1 MKPANVLRLYRV
13 RLRARLVQECLAIV
27 GIAAGV
33 ALLFASQVSSSSLQ
47 SSVGELTHGIA
58 GRATL
63 QLLARDPHGF
73 PESMVGRVRRIP
85 GVRKAAP
92 LLEASANALGPR
104 GGESVE
110 LVGADASLPELGGTL
125 VRDPELTPFAG
136 FGAVV
141 LPAPLAHTI
150 GVSRFGQKV
159 TFQLAGHTATA
170 PLYAQLHER
179 QIGPLIG
186 SPIALVPLS
195 FAQEM
200 TGLGARVSRI
210 LVQPASGSEARVR
223 AALLALAAGRLDV
236 KAIDYDETLFA
247 KAAAASN
254 QSTALFAAISALV
267 GFLFAFNAML
277 LTVPQ
282 RRRLIADLRRD
293 GYAPT
298 TVIAVLLLDAVVL
311 GLVACALGLA
321 LGEELSIHLFHSNPA
336 FLSLAFALGS
346 ERVVS
351 WQSIAIATGG
361 GMLAAIVAVLS
372 PLRDILSRDPLAALS
387 PRESSGTALLGSPL
401 VQALAGL
408 ACLGGATAILLA
420 APDAAIP
427 GMVLLVVALLLELPL
442 ALSATLLLVRQLART
457 ITSAV
462 PHVAVME
469 LSAARARAL
478 AIAATGAV
486 AVFGSV
492 AIQGAHHDLLAGLEN
507 AAHDMNAFTD
517 VWVAPAG
524 SYNLLQTAPFK
535 PTQQAQLERLPG
547 VRAVR
552 LYRSGLLDYGQRR
565 VLVIA
570 PPRQAA
576 PLLPADQLV
585 QGNLRQATE
594 RVRAGG
600 WLVLSQTIASEHHLH
615 IGQAFTLPTP
625 DPRTFRL
632 AALSTNLSW
641 APGAIVMN
649 ASDYARAWGSGD
661 ASAYS
666 ILLAPGVPPAL
677 GAREI
682 ERALD
687 AHPGGQG
694 LSQDMGAS
702 GDTRTS
708 GDTRASG
715 DTRSGD
721 MGASGGAG
729 GSTSGLTVETA
740 RQHAGRQSALS
751 RQALARLTQIA
762 TLIPIAA
769 VLAMAAAMGAL
780 VWQRRPRLAK
790 LKLEGL
796 PRAELWRTI
805 LLESLLLVGVG
816 CLTGV
821 LFGLYGQQLADRAL
835 ADAINFPV
843 VYSVTALAG
852 FESLALVTATALAI
866 LAIPG
871 YVAACVPAALALQD

>member
-1 MKPANVLRLYRV
+1 VKPSNALRLYRV
-13 RLRARLVQECLAIV
+13 RLRARWVQECLAVV

-33 ALLFASQVSSSSLQ
+33 ALLFASQVSNSSLQ
-47 SSVGELTHGIA
+47 SSVGQLSRGIV
-58 GRATL
+58 GDATL

-73 PESMVGRVRRIP
+73 PQSTLGLVRQIP
-85 GVRKAAP
+85 GVHVAAP
-92 LLEASANALGPR
+92 VLEAGANAIGPK
-104 GGESVE
+104 GSESVE
-110 LVGADASLPELGGTL
+110 LVGADASLSELGGTL
-125 VRDPELTPFAG
+125 VRHTALAPFG
-136 FGAVV
+136 GVGAVV
-141 LPAPLAHTI
+141 LPAPVSKTI
-150 GVSRFGQKV
+150 GVTDFGREV
-159 TFQLAGHTATA
+159 TFQLAGHTARA
-170 PLYAQLHER
+170 PLYTQLHKR

-186 SPIALVPLS
+186 SPIAIAPLS

-200 TGLGARVSRI
+200 TGLPGRVSRI
-210 LVQPASGSEARVR
+210 LVQGAAGSQARVR
-223 AALLALAAGRLDV
+223 AALTALAGGRLDV
-236 KAIDYDETLFA
+236 EATGYDEKLFA

-254 QSTALFAAISALV
+254 QSTALFAVISALV

-282 RRRLIADLRRD
+282 RRRLVADLRRD
-293 GYAPT
+293 GYTPQ

-311 GLVACALGLA
+311 GLVACVLGLA
-321 LGEELSIHLFHSNPA
+321 LGEELSIHLLHSNPA
-336 FLSLAFALGS
+336 FLSLAFAVGS
-346 ERVVS
+346 QRAVS
-351 WQSIAIATGG
+351 FQSVAIAAGG

-372 PLRDILSRDPLAALS
+372 PLRDILSRDPLAAIS
-387 PRESSGTALLGSPL
+387 PQEGSGAVLIGSPPAR
-401 VQALAGL
+401 ALAGL

-420 APDAAIP
+420 APQASIP
-427 GMVLLVVALLLELPL
+427 GMALLVGALLLELPI
-442 ALSATLLLVRQLART
+442 ALSATLALVKRLACM

-462 PHVAVME
+462 PHVATME
-469 LSAARARAL
+469 LSAARARAV

-492 AIQGAHHDLLAGLEN
+492 AIQGAHHDLLAGLAT
-507 AAHDMNAFTD
+507 AADDMNAFTD
-517 VWVAPAG
+517 VWVSPAG
-524 SYNLLQTAPFK
+524 SYNLLMTTPFAPVE
-535 PTQQAQLERLPG
+535 QARLARLAG

-552 LYRSGLLDYGQRR
+552 LYRSGLLDYGERR

-570 PPRQAA
+570 PPRQAT

-600 WLVLSQTIASEHHLH
+600 WLVLSQAIASEHHLR

-632 AALSTNLSW
+632 AALSTNISW

-649 ASDYARAWGSGD
+649 ASDYARAWGSQD

-666 ILLAPGVPPAL
+666 ITLAPGVTPTQ
-677 GAREI
+677 GAREV
-682 ERALD
+682 EHALKGGRGV
-687 AHPGGQG
+687 AGEAKTTPG
-694 LSQDMGAS
+694 LA
-702 GDTRTS
+702 
-708 GDTRASG
+708 
-715 DTRSGD
+715 
-721 MGASGGAG
+721 
-729 GSTSGLTVETA
+729 VETA
-740 RQHAGRQSALS
+740 QQHAGRQFALS

-796 PRAELWRTI
+796 PRAELWRMI

-816 CLTGV
+816 CLTGAI
-821 LFGLYGQQLADRAL
+821 FGLYGQQLADREL
-835 ADAINFPV
+835 ADVVNFPV
-843 VYSVTALAG
+843 VYSLTALAG
-852 FESLALVTATALAI
+852 LESIALVTATALAI

-871 YVAACVPAALALQD
+871 YLATRVPAALALQD